1 MLRTDHPHEFSGSQ
15 YDIHIL
21 SGSGTLH
28 IRKSGFSLL
37 GHTGHDGN
45 TADIIWVNAFFLCKI
60 SLRHGTEHLLGRF
73 CRGQIP
79 QVLRIFFGHEAYPA
93 GTAGGKHRPCVFPGI
108 AQALQQFASFFH
120 NGQIRCK
127 IGIKY
132 IVKAYAL

>member
-45 TADIIWVNAFFLCKI
+45 TADIILGQCLFFCAK
-60 SLRHGTEHLLGRF
+60 
-73 CRGQIP
+73 
-79 QVLRIFFGHEAYPA
+79 
-93 GTAGGKHRPCVFPGI
+93 
-108 AQALQQFASFFH
+108 
-120 NGQIRCK
+120 
-127 IGIKY
+127 
-132 IVKAYAL
+132 